1 MYSGAHTETVQQNIM
16 VVVVGSHNSLY
27 LEIWQ
32 YHINHQNWTHCPLL
46 QTLLSRLSCPQMS
59 LKLGLL
65 GVNKMEETGEKQGL
79 QEIPVPYCRGPPED
93 QRGKKLKNFT
103 KCKRI
108 ETWRGETSSQC
119 QVMSDQCAQVSII
132 IIIATK
138 VTGGGGGGG
147 EVGTLEWTFH
157 ANLSYR
163 VLMSCLSWNV
173 FHYKNKN
180 LPEIHLDLHSKQM

>member
-1 MYSGAHTETVQQNIM
+1 
-16 VVVVGSHNSLY
+16 
-27 LEIWQ
+27 
-32 YHINHQNWTHCPLL
+32 
-46 QTLLSRLSCPQMS
+46 MS

-108 ETWRGETSSQC
+108 ETWRGETSGQC

-147 EVGTLEWTFH
+147 EVGTLE
-157 ANLSYR
+157 
-163 VLMSCLSWNV
+163 
-173 FHYKNKN
+173 
-180 LPEIHLDLHSKQM
+180 